1 MNAHI
6 AIVGSGANG
15 TNIGV
20 DLVRAGYDVTF
31 IDPWPAH
38 VEAMKTGG
46 ARIVMPHETIVQPI
60 NVYHVCDVCTFTTKF
75 DYAFVVFKAYDA
87 RWATELIL
95 PYLKAEGLIVAI
107 QNGMTAE
114 EVANVAGAGR
124 SIGCVLE
131 ISAGLYDPG
140 TVIRDSP
147 PERSWFAV
155 GSLDEKTMGREAEVQ
170 EILRHAGPC
179 EVIDDIL
186 SAKWMKL
193 VSNSTTIATTS
204 LLGLNLKDAEEQP
217 GMRDFMLRAGQEA
230 SDIGEACGYKR
241 MPILGLQKKDIVE
254 SNRFV
259 EVMLDQLLEG
269 FILRETK
276 AGVLQDWEK
285 GRKSEAGEMNG
296 AVARRA
302 AKLGLNA
309 PACRAVAK
317 MSDMVETGE
326 IRPQPE
332 NLQRLLKLE
341 QEFAAE
347 AVNPE

>member
-1 MNAHI
+1 MNPKI

-20 DLVRAGYDVTF
+20 DLVLAGYDVTF

-38 VEAMKTGG
+38 VEAMKTNG
-46 ARIVMPHETIVQPI
+46 ARIIMPHETIVQPI
-60 NVYHVCDVCTFTTKF
+60 NVYHICDVCTFTEKF
-75 DYAFVVFKAYDA
+75 DYAFVVLKAYDA

-95 PYLKAEGLIVAI
+95 PHLKAGGLIVAV

-114 EVANVAGAGR
+114 EVANIAGTGR

-147 PERSWFAV
+147 PNRSWFAV
-155 GSLDEKTMGREAEVQ
+155 GSLDDTTKGRAAEVQ
-170 EILRHAGPC
+170 AILHHAGPC
-179 EVIDDIL
+179 EIIDDIL

-204 LLGLNLKDAEEQP
+204 LLGLNLKDGEEQP

-230 SDIGEACGYKR
+230 ADIGEACGYKR
-241 MPILGLQKKDIVE
+241 MPILGLKEENILE

-259 EVMLDQLLEG
+259 ETMLDQLLEG

-285 GRKSEAGEMNG
+285 GRQSEAGAMNG
-296 AVARRA
+296 AVAHRA
-302 AKLGLNA
+302 AELGLQA
-309 PACRAVAK
+309 PACRAVTK
-317 MSDMVETGE
+317 MSEMVERGE
-326 IRPQPE
+326 IKPQPE
-332 NLQRLLKLE
+332 NLRRMLELE
-341 QEFAAE
+341 QKFAAE
-347 AVNPE
+347 AA